1 MAILTYDFEH
11 KGWLLV
17 ETGHNYYSACKGNR
31 RVGIGSIHNGDKA
44 KLMMRFRR
52 KVDEMEVSDG
62 PAQSGTDGRCS
73 ETDV

>member
-1 MAILTYDFEH
+1 MAIRTYDFEH

-62 PAQSGTDGRCS
+62 DATSDGNAGEAR
-73 ETDV
+73 